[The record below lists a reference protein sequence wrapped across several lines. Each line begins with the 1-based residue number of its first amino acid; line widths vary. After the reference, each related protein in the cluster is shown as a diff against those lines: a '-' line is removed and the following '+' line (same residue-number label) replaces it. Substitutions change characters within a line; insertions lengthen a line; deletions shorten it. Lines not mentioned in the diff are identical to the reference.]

1 MKAALPLRHS
11 LFVAFLAAFYWLNVA
26 FCTTVKTDKH
36 LHRNSNIVLT
46 TFSDYSKVTFIAGQI
61 NQNNVVKRIVLSVSL
76 RKCKYLFLYK

>member
-1 MKAALPLRHS
+1 MKAAVPLRHS

-46 TFSDYSKVTFIAGQI
+46 TFSDYSKVTFIAEKK
-61 NQNNVVKRIVLSVSL
+61 NQNNVVKGIVLTGSL
-76 RKCKYLFLYK
+76 LKCKYFNL